1 MASLK
6 NHKKLCKELMQQHEV
21 LLELIG
27 DAPFHYVDI
36 PTHGNVG
43 DLLIMHGTL
52 AFFRK
57 HGLSPKLI
65 APYDAYDQEWIDAG
79 DVIVFHGGGNFG
91 DLYPCFQQLRE
102 EIVMSHPHN
111 RIIVLPQSLHFSSD
125 AEQAASAEV
134 FRSHP
139 DVHIC
144 VRDEVSLQMARAFSD
159 HVYLLPDMA
168 HQLYPLR
175 AGNKRPSQHGL
186 RISRVDDEGRAQVEM
201 QADMSDLNIDTIT
214 DWPEFVGEREE
225 RINLFRRGIGGFY
238 RRGMGRIANRILVRL
253 WIAYSARLVKDAARL
268 FARHEFIVTDRL
280 HGHILACLLNRP
292 NIVLDN
298 SYGKNS
304 RYVAAWTQR
313 SELVTL
319 EQAQTQATQPRTTRI
334 ADVAQ
339 LAAII

>member
-1 MASLK
+1 M
-6 NHKKLCKELMQQHEV
+6 
-21 LLELIG
+21 
-27 DAPFHYVDI
+27 
-36 PTHGNVG
+36 
-43 DLLIMHGTL
+43 
-52 AFFRK
+52 
-57 HGLSPKLI
+57 
-65 APYDAYDQEWIDAG
+65 
-79 DVIVFHGGGNFG
+79 
-91 DLYPCFQQLRE
+91 
-102 EIVMSHPHN
+102 
-111 RIIVLPQSLHFSSD
+111 
-125 AEQAASAEV
+125 
-134 FRSHP
+134 
-139 DVHIC
+139 
-144 VRDEVSLQMARAFSD
+144 RDEVSLQMAQAFSD

-186 RISRVDDEGRAQVEM
+186 RISRVDDEGGMHAE
-201 QADMSDLNIDTIT
+201 MSDLDVDTVT

-225 RINLFRRGIGGFY
+225 HINLFRRGLGGFY
-238 RRGMGRIANRILVRL
+238 RRGMGRAANRILVRL
-253 WIAYSARLVKDAARL
+253 WIAYSGRLVKDAARL

-319 EQAQTQATQPRTTRI
+319 EQAQTPPAQTRTTRI
-334 ADVAQ
+334 ADAAQ